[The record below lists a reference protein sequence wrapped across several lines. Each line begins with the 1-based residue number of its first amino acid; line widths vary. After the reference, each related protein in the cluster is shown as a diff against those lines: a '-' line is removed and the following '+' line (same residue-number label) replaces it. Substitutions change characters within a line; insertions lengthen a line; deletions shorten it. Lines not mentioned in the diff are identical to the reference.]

1 MKCLVCKEWIHSPL
15 LLGKKEVF
23 CPHCGKPVPVHD
35 IYISAGP
42 YSIFRDVL
50 QENLLRYRRLLTEA
64 EKEIE
69 KLSARTKTSMP
80 DDISRKSMRKFINHL
95 KELLDGCRDHLRA
108 PTGNAVVE
116 CTFGGVCYEG
126 TLVNISISGVCVDLG
141 KSVELP
147 KKGINGT
154 LRFMDGKNRDYLVL
168 RGPVAW
174 SNAVGHVGVRFPE
187 IDEKS
192 RELLE
197 EYIESHMHALN
208 MPKKTAP

>member
-23 CPHCGKPVPVHD
+23 CPHYGKPVPVHN

-50 QENLLRYRRLLTEA
+50 QENLLRYRRLLMEA

-95 KELLDGCRDHLRA
+95 KEHLEVCRHHLRE
-108 PTGNAVVE
+108 PT
-116 CTFGGVCYEG
+116 
-126 TLVNISISGVCVDLG
+126 
-141 KSVELP
+141 
-147 KKGINGT
+147 
-154 LRFMDGKNRDYLVL
+154 
-168 RGPVAW
+168 
-174 SNAVGHVGVRFPE
+174 
-187 IDEKS
+187 
-192 RELLE
+192 
-197 EYIESHMHALN
+197 
-208 MPKKTAP
+208 

>member
-1 MKCLVCKEWIHSPL
+1 M
-15 LLGKKEVF
+15 
-23 CPHCGKPVPVHD
+23 
-35 IYISAGP
+35 
-42 YSIFRDVL
+42 
-50 QENLLRYRRLLTEA
+50 EA

-126 TLVNISISGVCVDLG
+126 TLVNISISGVCVDFG

-147 KKGINGT
+147 KKGVNGT
-154 LRFMDGKNRDYLVL
+154 LRFIDGKHRDYLVL